1 MDEHGIDEVG
11 SNLGSKGQSGK
22 DVRNEGLPQAGVKS
36 QQADKSQLPAS
47 DKVRTIIDLSLIHI

>member
-22 DVRNEGLPQAGVKS
+22 DVRNEGLPQAGV
-36 QQADKSQLPAS
+36 
-47 DKVRTIIDLSLIHI
+47 